1 MCWLEGLA
9 VLQILME
16 FGQPLVIG
24 SNELEGS
31 CELAQGPSVVRFG
44 NGFAFLDPGL
54 SAIAPANQVAGLVE
68 QGDGE
73 NQSDQGNDL
82 YVGHVVCSG
91 GFGWWWQPLGY
102 WSCSAASLCCLEC
115 SSSAR

>member
-1 MCWLEGLA
+1 MRSRSAMASKVCRCAGLA
-9 VLQILME
+9 VLQAFVE

-24 SNELEGS
+24 SNELEGGFQ
-31 CELAQGPSVVRFG
+31 LAQCSRVVRFG

-54 SAIAPANQVAGLVE
+54 SAIASANQVAGPVE

-73 NQSDQGNDL
+73 YQADQGNDL

-102 WSCSAASLCCLEC
+102 WS
-115 SSSAR
+115 